1 MLIYIYTSCHSDTFN
16 YEAAENVTKQPGR
29 PPFPSLSEGH
39 PGLMFV
45 ASCPGGLRKP
55 CEIVNRRVAGLKC
68 LDSRGNRLAEEKKLA
83 SQTELKAVNWR
94 I

>member
-45 ASCPGGLRKP
+45 ASCPGASETLR
-55 CEIVNRRVAGLKC
+55 NRESAGC
-68 LDSRGNRLAEEKKLA
+68 WFEMFG
-83 SQTELKAVNWR
+83 
-94 I
+94 